1 MTTYFVIC
9 IYVCLLCRK
18 LEYLHNNLELPIYER
33 NSQTYSARTICEI
46 LLDEGLSTN
55 KIATSHPVSIQENL
69 VFVVDLSQLHK
80 PEDVRANDRGSWVCN
95 SKQRNV
101 CEVED
106 RHVTKVF
113 SGPSIKRENAYCLV
127 RRYYKH
133 ATSGDFR
140 RTIAE
145 IYGKLLFVHNT
156 KLVVVFYM

>member
-1 MTTYFVIC
+1 M
-9 IYVCLLCRK
+9 
-18 LEYLHNNLELPIYER
+18 HNNLELPIYER
-33 NSQTYSARTICEI
+33 TSQTYSARTICEI
-46 LLDEGLSTN
+46 LLDEGLPTN
-55 KIATSHPVSIQENL
+55 KIATSHPVSVQENL

-80 PEDVRANDRGSWVCN
+80 PEDVRADDLGSWVCN
-95 SKQRNV
+95 GKRRNV

-106 RHVTKVF
+106 GDVTEVF
-113 SGPSIKRENAYCLV
+113 SGPSTKRENAYCLV

-156 KLVVVFYM
+156 KLVVLSYM